1 MRGLGD
7 WPLGSRLSQRQMIT
21 MVCSERP
28 GSFSSAA
35 THPRPS
41 PDLSPQRG
49 GERGSPQLSTTRRTR
64 RSPRRRR
71 HRRPSTRNGAARKF
85 AYLQVIE
92 KSRNQKI
99 LASPSPTGAARAD
112 AACPAGPWAVPQPRI
127 GGERSPSDARPS
139 HRLPPRIDKLPPFG
153 LPARRQS
160 KTPSGRVRRG
170 VSHSGAEGAT
180 APETLRPMD
189 RWVMTL
195 WKAVA
200 ARCASAHRR
209 G

>member
-1 MRGLGD
+1 MGTVPR
-7 WPLGSRLSQRQMIT
+7 SALSA
-21 MVCSERP
+21 
-28 GSFSSAA
+28 SAA
-35 THPRPS
+35 SPRAGRRATERRENFPSCRSLKSRETRKSLPRPLR
-41 PDLSPQRG
+41 PAPPRPMLPARRVRG
-49 GERGSPQLSTTRRTR
+49 
-64 RSPRRRR
+64 
-71 HRRPSTRNGAARKF
+71 
-85 AYLQVIE
+85 
-92 KSRNQKI
+92 
-99 LASPSPTGAARAD
+99 PSPGRASAASTARVTL
-112 AACPAGPWAVPQPRI
+112 GPLIVFR
-127 GGERSPSDARPS
+127 
-139 HRLPPRIDKLPPFG
+139 PRIDKLPPFG

-209 G
+209 GNRFAKREISQVTGQRGRRLEAVARRDRILAFACSSLGDRCRMS